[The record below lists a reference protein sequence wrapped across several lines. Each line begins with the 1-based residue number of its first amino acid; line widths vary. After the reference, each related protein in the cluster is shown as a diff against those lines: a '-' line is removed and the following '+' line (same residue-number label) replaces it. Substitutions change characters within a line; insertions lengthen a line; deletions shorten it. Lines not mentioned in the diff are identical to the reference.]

1 VARHFRMA
9 IRRNN
14 ADVHIVDRLILDPT
28 VYGLRRLA
36 NMARRMHDGH
46 VNACAMY
53 ILLTMLL
60 VLVTGATVR

>member
-1 VARHFRMA
+1 MA

-14 ADVHIVDRLILDPT
+14 ADVHIVDRLILDST

-36 NMARRMHDGH
+36 NMARRMHVGH
-46 VNACAMY
+46 VNAYAMY

-60 VLVTGATVR
+60 VLVIGATVR